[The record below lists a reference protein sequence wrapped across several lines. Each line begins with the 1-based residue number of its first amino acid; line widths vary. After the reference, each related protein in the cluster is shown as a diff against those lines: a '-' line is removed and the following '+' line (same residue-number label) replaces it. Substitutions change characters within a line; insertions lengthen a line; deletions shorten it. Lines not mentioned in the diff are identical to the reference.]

1 MRFFNI
7 TLGIV
12 ALLTTSVL
20 SGCCGNVDVSGL
32 PCYKEMFDDP
42 PEEKIKRD
50 YQLDQKRAPK
60 YNR

>member
-7 TLGIV
+7 TLAVV
-12 ALLTTSVL
+12 ALLGTGLL

-32 PCYKEMFDDP
+32 PCYKEMFEDP
-42 PEEKIKRD
+42 PEQVIKRE

-60 YNR
+60 YNK